1 MWDDAGA
8 SCWLDGK
15 PSFSS
20 LNWHR
25 GLHYG
30 DGVFRTILKTNDTI
44 VDMNCQLLKLE
55 EDCEVLGIQFDRAR
69 AERCLFQA
77 AAGVQAAVLKLVI
90 ARAPG
95 GRGYQSSE
103 TGSEILALRTRLPD
117 YPTSLWSRGVVAS
130 FSQVRLSGQPAL
142 AGVKHLNRLEQVLAS
157 RSWPTDIQE
166 RILCDMED
174 QPISGTR
181 TNLFWVLGN
190 RLVTPSLSRC
200 GVAGMM
206 RKKLLALAK
215 EAGIEVVIGD
225 QTRSMLMAADEAF
238 LCNSLIGI
246 WPIRKLESQIWPAP
260 GRITR
265 CLASILTHPW
275 QGHSGRTSNGAE

>member
-1 MWDDAGA
+1 MLWVWSMWDDAGT

-30 DGVFRTILKTNDTI
+30 DGVFRTMLKINDAI
-44 VDMNCQLLKLE
+44 VDVNCQLVKLE
-55 EDCEVLGIQFDRAR
+55 EDCDALGIQFDRAR
-69 AERCLFQA
+69 VERCLFQA

-95 GRGYQSSE
+95 GRGYQSFE
-103 TGSEILALRTRLPD
+103 TDSEILALRTRLPD
-117 YPTSLWSRGVVAS
+117 YPASLWSRGVVAS
-130 FSQVRLSGQPAL
+130 FSQVRLAGQPAL

-157 RSWPTDIQE
+157 RSWPTGIQE

-174 QPISGTR
+174 RPISGTR
-181 TNLFWVLGN
+181 TNLFWTLGN
-190 RLVTPSLSRC
+190 RLITPSLSMC
-200 GVAGMM
+200 GVAGVM
-206 RKKLLALAK
+206 RKKLLALAE
-215 EAGIEVVIGD
+215 EAGIEAVIGD
-225 QTRSMLMAADEAF
+225 QSLSTLMAADEVL

-246 WPIRKLESQIWPAP
+246 WPIRKLESRIWPTP
-260 GRITR
+260 GHITR
-265 CLASILTHPW
+265 RLASILAHPW
-275 QGHSGRTSNGAE
+275 QGYRG